1 MDAIGDFFSQ
11 FQANDWATAAL
22 AVVAI
27 LISVGT
33 LLQNA
38 WFRPKPHFEIEW
50 EPLSMVGPNGV
61 LITICR
67 IWNDGDATAR
77 NVRLSVEAEGVV
89 CNLKYWEHWHE
100 YEPGKGKHGFEVPL
114 EPVDYGWTSL
124 STKEMYPTAWTDEQR
139 RYPNHE
145 MQGVFTREKVLRPIV
160 KIRYRGRWRPVSS
173 KAPALSGTPTMGGC

>member
-1 MDAIGDFFSQ
+1 
-11 FQANDWATAAL
+11 
-22 AVVAI
+22 
-27 LISVGT
+27 
-33 LLQNA
+33 
-38 WFRPKPHFEIEW
+38 
-50 EPLSMVGPNGV
+50 MVGPNGV

-67 IWNDGDATAR
+67 IWNDGDATAH

-100 YEPGKGKHGFEVPL
+100 YEPGRGKHGFEVPL

-145 MQGVFTREKVLRPIV
+145 MQGVFTREKGAPPDREDPLPRQMAPGFIKGPGPLGHANDGWMLTLHSRQQHEEPLRPE
-160 KIRYRGRWRPVSS
+160 IR
-173 KAPALSGTPTMGGC
+173 